1 MGDWG
6 LYMISIEIEELKK
19 EINQIKKELIQVAE
33 KTGLNSQDTLYCS
46 QKLDKLIMTY
56 QNFSY
61 KKIK

>member
-1 MGDWG
+1 
-6 LYMISIEIEELKK
+6 MISIEIEELKK